1 MNSYRNKWNLLL
13 SDKRYSEIGPTIE
26 PGGFN
31 PFENDYGR
39 LITSA
44 PVRRLQNKTQIFPL
58 ERSTYIRTRLTHSLE
73 VSYVAGLIG
82 QAVEH
87 ILTEKGDMPEG
98 KSGWL
103 CSLLRAAGLV
113 HDLGN
118 PPFGHFGEQAVKDF
132 FRNYLCEDT
141 HGLNDIERADLENFD
156 GNVQTFRILTKLH
169 YFGDNSSYNLTYSTL
184 AALIK
189 YPSNALDGNKGRG
202 ATEIARK
209 KFGYFV
215 SENERYRDINDYLQL
230 DNRRSPVV
238 YLMEAADDIAY
249 MASDMED
256 GIKVGSINVDH
267 IYDIFNETLK
277 ENHDNV
283 MSQLDDIKARFKG
296 EGKLKTT
303 LIIQNIGK
311 FLQRKMLSAA
321 LESFKLYYDDIMQ
334 GRLEHGLIE
343 VSKVADINE
352 ALGLI
357 QKKLLQYK
365 AKDKKELAGWEVIH
379 RLLDIFIQG
388 SESNDFNAT
397 SNTTSSHLYSI
408 ISVNFRQ
415 NYEQETYPNNRYNRI
430 RMVIDFLTS
439 LNDSDAISLY
449 QELKGLK
456 IQ

>member
-1 MNSYRNKWNLLL
+1 MKNYKHKWDLLL
-13 SDKRYSEIGPTIE
+13 SDKRHSNIGPSIE
-26 PGGFN
+26 PDGFN

-39 LITSA
+39 LIKSA
-44 PVRRLQNKTQIFPL
+44 PVRRMQNKTQVFPL

-73 VSYVAGLIG
+73 VSYIAGLIG
-82 QAVEH
+82 QAVEQ

-132 FRNYLCEDT
+132 FRNYLSEDT
-141 HGLNDIERADLENFD
+141 HGLNDMERADLENFD

-202 ATEIARK
+202 ATKIACK
-209 KFGYFV
+209 KFGYFA
-215 SENERYRDINDYLQL
+215 SECDRYHDINDYLQL

-256 GIKVGSINVDH
+256 GVKVGSISVDR

-277 ENHDNV
+277 ENRDSV
-283 MSQLDDIKARFKG
+283 MSQLDKIKARFKG
-296 EGKLKTT
+296 EGKLKNA
-303 LIIQNIGK
+303 LIIQYIGT

-321 LESFKLYYDDIMQ
+321 LDSFKLYYDDIMH
-334 GRLEHGLIE
+334 GRLEHGLID
-343 VSKVADINE
+343 VSSVADINK

-379 RLLDIFIQG
+379 RLLDIFIEG
-388 SESNDFNAT
+388 SESDDFKAII
-397 SNTTSSHLYSI
+397 NTVSSHLYSI

-415 NYEQETYPNNRYNRI
+415 NYEQETYPNDRYNRI

-456 IQ
+456 I